1 MKKKPLSLT
10 LAWALLAFALGA
22 SSSGCFYVTDSIRG
36 DARAAA
42 KLPEAAIDGLKRDVD
57 IYRPVPTI
65 EGSPAGSSG
74 TLARGSPA
82 VLLEP
87 PITGAAAGLRPDGGP
102 EILRL

>member
-22 SSSGCFYVTDSIRG
+22 SSSGCFYVADSIRG

-42 KLPEAAIDGLKRDVD
+42 KLPEAAIDGLERDVD
-57 IYRPVPTI
+57 ICGRGPTS
-65 EGSPAGSSG
+65 GAPRAGSSG
-74 TLARGSPA
+74 EPAPGSPA

-102 EILRL
+102 E